1 MKKSVKYY
9 NKINNYTKTCEIF
22 ECSQISLKR
31 WINKYKLNNNV
42 QSKERIYKSYK
53 LLKIYIYFIKEQLK
67 TNNTITMI
75 QLHQLLKNKF
85 KDLIISRQYFYDI
98 IRDNNITRKEKLL
111 NIFKKLLEEKLE
123 MKKKN

>member
-1 MKKSVKYY
+1 M
-9 NKINNYTKTCEIF
+9 
-22 ECSQISLKR
+22 L
-31 WINKYKLNNNV
+31 
-42 QSKERIYKSYK
+42 KERISKSYK
-53 LLKIYIYFIKEQLK
+53 LLKIHIEFIKEQLK